1 MAARPTLIMTPLQF
15 EQLYESTWNELDAAL
30 EQLRNGRKR
39 GQAPVAGERFA
50 ELYRRCCEQLAL
62 ARARDYPTHLIDRLD
77 HITAEAH
84 QVIYQRREFGM
95 HRLAELVVRDFPA
108 AVRAHGAYVWIATAV
123 FLLPLIILGLL
134 VYSRPELMLSMVDA
148 GQAAEFEAMYSIDA
162 ESLGRLRTADTD
174 WAMFGYYIRHNIGL
188 AFQCFAG
195 GLFAGVGSLFFLA
208 FNGGFFGALAGYLT
222 ERGLSST
229 FYAFV
234 VTHGA
239 FELTAIVLSG
249 AAGLRLGHAMIAP
262 GRFTRMQALVN
273 ASRESIIVIYGVA
286 AMLLVAA
293 AVEAFWSSARW
304 IPLPVKYT
312 VAAAC
317 WVAVLSYLCLQGRR
331 AS

>member
-1 MAARPTLIMTPLQF
+1 MTMTPLQF
-15 EQLYESTWNELDAAL
+15 EQQYHATWEELDAAL
-30 EQLRNGRKR
+30 TQLRDGKR
-39 GQAPVAGERFA
+39 RGDQPVEGEHFA

-62 ARARDYPTHLIDRLD
+62 ARARAYPTYLVDRLA
-77 HITAEAH
+77 HLTAEAH
-84 QVIYQRREFGM
+84 QVIYQRKEFGLQ
-95 HRLAELVVRDFPA
+95 RLAELFVTDFPR

-123 FLLPLIILGLL
+123 FLVPLVVLGLL
-134 VYSRPELMLSMVDA
+134 VYFRPELILSMVDA
-148 GQAAEFEAMYSIDA
+148 GQAAEFEQMYAKTSDSI
-162 ESLGRLRTADTD
+162 GRTREADTD
-174 WAMFGYYIRHNIGL
+174 WAMFGYYIRHNVGL

-208 FNGGFFGALAGYLT
+208 FNGAFFGALAGYLT
-222 ERGLSST
+222 EHGLSST

-262 GRFTRMQALVN
+262 GRFTRTQALVN
-273 ASRESIIVIYGVA
+273 ASKESIVVIYGVA

-293 AVEAFWSSARW
+293 AIEAFWSSAQW
-304 IPLPVKYT
+304 IPSAVKYS
-312 VAAAC
+312 VAALC
-317 WVAVLSYLCLQGRR
+317 WIAVFSYLSLQGRR